1 MLLFDFHD
9 FDGDAFFFDES
20 DRQVFVAYG
29 RAEDHLLAFQL
40 FLQRRNGVGNVSL
53 FLYQFGQ
60 TAAFLE
66 FQEFDAIRTFA
77 IVCQP
82 YFQAFV
88 LFFIRYQFS
97 QPQNIDVSHSKHR
110 CFVFKTYMFHTFIF
124 HLLYERT
131 AKITTTPK
139 AI

>member
-9 FDGDAFFFDES
+9 FDSDAFFFDES

-82 YFQAFV
+82 ILSGPSLNIRPFY
-88 LFFIRYQFS
+88 LFCRYDTDM
-97 QPQNIDVSHSKHR
+97 IKCSHD
-110 CFVFKTYMFHTFIF
+110 
-124 HLLYERT
+124 
-131 AKITTTPK
+131 
-139 AI
+139 

>member
-9 FDGDAFFFDES
+9 FDSDAFFFDES

-82 YFQAFV
+82 YFQA
-88 LFFIRYQFS
+88 
-97 QPQNIDVSHSKHR
+97 
-110 CFVFKTYMFHTFIF
+110 C
-124 HLLYERT
+124 LLYTSDAADEL
-131 AKITTTPK
+131 
-139 AI
+139 

>member
-9 FDGDAFFFDES
+9 FDSDAFFFDES

-82 YFQAFV
+82 YFQALVKHSPFY
-88 LFFIRYQFS
+88 LFCRYDTDM
-97 QPQNIDVSHSKHR
+97 IKCSHD
-110 CFVFKTYMFHTFIF
+110 
-124 HLLYERT
+124 
-131 AKITTTPK
+131 
-139 AI
+139 